1 MKFLTPILRFRFE
14 TEIHSVKANATT
26 KHFTIEVE
34 MAPEKADLVVL
45 VVSEHDNQP
54 VSGAAVRL
62 DCEDPST
69 TDANPDTFANAA
81 GGKSGLL
88 EDYYAELPSNENEKP
103 IEGIPERVSKS
114 QIPIP
119 NNLLSDPDPGHV
131 PGILLNRQKRPIPDP
146 VALPDR
152 LGDDIVDYPP
162 PGSGIPS
169 PGPTE
174 TEDGD
179 ELGSLGRYELLD
191 AVPWAGQGSCRLIVE
206 KEGQVKYLLT
216 PVNQETRV
224 TLI

>member
-1 MKFLTPILRFRFE
+1 MPFRFE

-34 MAPEKADLVVL
+34 MAPEKADLVVH

-62 DCEDPST
+62 DCEDTST
-69 TDANPDTFANAA
+69 TDANPDFYANAE
-81 GGKSGLL
+81 GKNGLP
-88 EDYYAELPSNENEKP
+88 EDYNAELPNNEKP

-114 QIPIP
+114 HD
-119 NNLLSDPDPGHV
+119 NLLSDPGNV
-131 PGILLNRQKRPIPDP
+131 PGILLTRQKRPIPDP
-146 VALPDR
+146 VILPD
-152 LGDDIVDYPP
+152 GF
-162 PGSGIPS
+162 GNE
-169 PGPTE
+169 E

-179 ELGSLGRYELLD
+179 EPGRYELLD

-216 PVNQETRV
+216 LVHQETRT
-224 TLI
+224 TLN